1 MASNHQHQ
9 IFASFPKNEDRK
21 QLWLKACKIKFILP
35 SNKVCEDHFLPEN
48 YVLNRNLK
56 SNAIPFLASTSLD
69 LEPLN
74 HYGTFTTCMSP
85 MERSSVQSI
94 ACTSTVL
101 EPLNHY
107 GNFVVANTSPVE
119 CSSVQPLVST
129 SKDTDQS
136 DPMITYTMNSST
148 CQSPVAHRESLNP
161 TTGNLLPNYLKQLD
175 SFNDKLKEAQANIYY
190 QKKLNR
196 MMEKYTSLK
205 KEFKR
210 LKKEYKIKIKENKRK
225 NKESKRQDKI
235 IKRQNKE
242 VKRQ

>member
-1 MASNHQHQ
+1 MNY
-9 IFASFPKNEDRK
+9 
-21 QLWLKACKIKFILP
+21 LIL
-35 SNKVCEDHFLPEN
+35 
-48 YVLNRNLK
+48 
-56 SNAIPFLASTSLD
+56 
-69 LEPLN
+69 
-74 HYGTFTTCMSP
+74 
-85 MERSSVQSI
+85 
-94 ACTSTVL
+94 
-101 EPLNHY
+101 
-107 GNFVVANTSPVE
+107 
-119 CSSVQPLVST
+119 
-129 SKDTDQS
+129 DTDQS

-242 VKRQ
+242 VKRQGKEIVILKEKISSIMIMS